1 MSYPLIFLSQMAT
14 YAWALDKQ
22 GVTQANHAY
31 CAGASLSQGVVAA
44 LITSVSADN
53 DALVRNTVLFARY
66 MFWHGL
72 RCHTND
78 LRMDGATV
86 LSSPMLSVV
95 GLPPAALAKVVDKA
109 NAELRSKSAAT
120 AKAGPASV
128 AAQAELESSSDPLHL
143 ALING
148 PASCVVSGRPAA
160 LQALQAVLEKLGPA
174 GGASQARV
182 AFSKRRPEVSSSFL
196 PTASPFHC
204 ELNRGAYERI
214 MLDVARLGV
223 DVALAAQPMR
233 FPVPSTFSG
242 EPLSDGPELM
252 SSVVLMQT
260 CQLADFSKTRVPAHA
275 THVLDFGP
283 GGRDGLG
290 GAGKMLAKTL
300 EGTGVAVVL
309 CRVKPPQS
317 LPSNTAALQAGA
329 PLPAARARD
338 WKTQFGPRLV
348 RRASDGRVLVDT
360 LWTRLTGKPPIIMP
374 GMTPTTSFYGI
385 DLVAACNA
393 AGFHGEL
400 AAGGLPLPEYFT
412 AKVRELVA
420 KQPAGTGIAV
430 NMLYLNA
437 YLWGFQF
444 PLVCEL
450 AQQGVP
456 IETITIAA
464 GVPTPAV
471 AEDILAK
478 LVGAGISYISLKPG
492 TAEAIRDV
500 LAIAQVARPMGV
512 SVVVQWTGGR
522 GGGHH
527 SFEDFHQPLLDTYA
541 EIRRHANVVLVVGS
555 GFGDWQGS
563 LPYLTGDWALAFGRP
578 CMPCDG
584 VLFGSRCM
592 VAKEAATSVEVK
604 RLIAQSPGVAAERD
618 WEQSYDGDAGGVV
631 TVTSELGEP
640 IHKIHN
646 RGMDCWREFDR
657 RYFSLPRGPKR
668 DEAVLRD
675 KAFIVQRLNDDFQKV
690 YFPHAHGDL
699 ADMSYAQVLRRM
711 VELMYVRGG
720 RADPRLASDRWIDV
734 TYQSRTFLMLVR
746 AERRFRRAAAPA
758 VAVDAT
764 LMDAPSPER
773 LLDAF
778 EAAYPA
784 AATTLMTDEDVA
796 FFLDLCKDL
805 RYGKPVNFVPVVD
818 GDLDYWFK
826 KDSLWCS
833 EDIDAVPGRD
843 AGRVCIL
850 QGPVAVRY
858 STAVDEPIADILGGI
873 HAGWVAA
880 LAPHCPA
887 ATRELCMRLPE
898 GNVADGSVPEWLA
911 VALRSKLVVSGRR
924 LVANPLPRL
933 FVAGVLRV
941 DSPTRA
947 HSDAAELVFEPAV
960 GSGPPHVVLRV
971 KDRGVAL
978 DMAFRYEPALARA
991 PLVESPDVAAAV
1003 SRFYRQVWSLDDADK
1018 NKAVKVV
1025 LADVLALNAAIGR
1038 TDEFTL
1044 QPSASASLDIATV
1057 LGWRPL
1063 IETLF
1068 APELDGCNLLR
1079 LVHLSHGYTLLDDA
1093 HVPAPGDVVASS
1105 CACTAIEI
1113 TPAGKRVSCTAQLRR
1128 NGSAWCEIHSAF
1140 LIRGEFTDYAR
1151 TFNRHIPAHERRIAV
1166 HIANEPEAAVLAAKP
1181 WFKAARPVPGSTVE
1195 FALDSLDEVP
1205 AGPGG
1210 ELASVS
1216 VRGRVLVAGAETGT
1230 IEYSAMNAKD
1240 NAVLAYLR
1248 RARLPH
1254 EAAKTF
1260 EHAGSILL
1268 DAPVLARA
1276 PMESESY
1283 AAASRDWNPI
1293 HRSTAFASLAGL
1305 PGDAPIVHGMWTLAL
1320 ARGVVEKHAAEGDAA
1335 RVRRFQADMVDMVHG
1350 GDELAIQLTHT
1361 GVVGGR
1367 KVVQVAVVK
1376 AATGALVLKAR
1387 AEVEQPR
1394 TAYLFT
1400 GQGSASVGMG
1410 MDRYAEV
1417 PAVKAVWDVADV
1429 HLRSRYGFSI
1439 LDIVRHNPKELT
1451 VHFGGPAGRKLR
1463 DNYRAIRSSPGVQ
1476 LLPEIGSDTK
1486 SFTFKAAEGLLFATQ
1501 FAQPALVIIQKAAFS
1516 ELVDGGL
1523 VPEDSIFAGH
1533 SLGEYAAL
1541 ASYAS
1546 VLSVPDLVETVFLRG
1561 MVMQNAVERDERGR
1575 SAFAMV
1581 AANPSRVGAGF
1592 TADHLFTLVDA
1603 LGEQCGELL
1612 QVVNYNIRD
1621 SQYVVAGHVVALDAL
1636 GDVLSRMAAAQP
1648 SKAATAPSV
1657 EVRAA
1662 AVERARERF
1671 KASQQSGEAFELARG
1686 AATVPLPGIDVPFH
1700 SRQLLQGV
1708 PAFRELLEPRL
1719 RLDNVHAVAPKL
1731 VGRYIPNVT
1740 ARPFTLDRDCIAH
1753 AAQVTGS
1760 RRLREL
1766 ADAVAR
1772 TDPAAVART
1781 MLVELLAHQF
1791 AMPVRWIETQD
1802 VVFKAGT
1809 RRIIEMGPAPTLVTM
1824 AQRTFATGIY
1834 GTQPPAILWWG
1845 RDLAQIMYSEPVD
1858 AGPALD
1864 VFLAQLKQAREQKAA
1879 EDAPVAAAAAAAAA
1893 SAPAAPTPA
1902 PPTPVPPPPPP
1913 SSLQQQQQQRRAD
1926 GGDSAP
1932 TAKHVLRMLVASKLK
1947 KPLAEV
1953 KDDATIKALAGGKS
1967 AVQNEIVGDL
1977 AGEFGPGD
1985 AAAAE
1990 IPLGELAAK
1999 LQATGYVKLGKVASG
2014 VVAKTLASR
2023 LPGGLPASTAR
2034 AHLAAKGLGP
2044 QRVESALLHACA
2056 VGAPAARLASEDE
2069 ARRWLDEQADAFC
2082 RDQGIE
2088 LAAVAKAPRA
2098 HGNDDDDDGDDDGGG
2113 SAAVPDQAPST
2124 KHVLQVLLASKLKK
2138 PLADIKDD
2146 ATLKT
2151 LTAGKSA
2158 VQNEIVGDLASE
2170 FGASD
2175 VSGDVSVGELAGRLK
2190 LAAGGKLGKVSSAL
2204 VAKTLAGKLP
2214 GSFPASAARAHLQ
2227 RGFGPMMT
2235 ESVLLH
2241 ACGLLPP
2248 PRASRATPRRSGGWT
2263 MPPTPSARTWASR
2276 APRLRAQNA
2285 AVAAAAMAAA

>member
-1 MSYPLIFLSQMAT
+1 VSYPLIFLAQMAT

-22 GVTQANHAY
+22 GATQANHAY

-44 LITSVSADN
+44 LVASVSKDN

-78 LRMDGATV
+78 LRMDGPTV

-128 AAQAELESSSDPLHL
+128 AAQAELESSSNPLHL
-143 ALING
+143 SLVNG
-148 PASCVVSGRPAA
+148 PVSCVVSGRPAA

-214 MLDVARLGV
+214 MQDVARLGV
-223 DVALAAQPMR
+223 DAALAAQPMR
-233 FPVPSTFSG
+233 FPVHSTFTG
-242 EPLSDGPELM
+242 EPLADGPELM

-260 CQLADFSKTRVPAHA
+260 CQLADFTKTRVPAHA

-290 GAGKMLAKTL
+290 SAGKTLAKAL
-300 EGTGVAVVL
+300 EGTGVAVVM
-309 CRVKPPQS
+309 CRVKPPQT
-317 LPSNTAALQAGA
+317 LPPNAMLLPQGA
-329 PLPAARARD
+329 LPAARAQD
-338 WKTQFGPRLV
+338 WKSQFGPR
-348 RRASDGRVLVDT
+348 LVDT

-374 GMTPTTSFYGI
+374 GMTPTTSFFGI

-541 EIRRHANVVLVVGS
+541 EIRRNANVVLVVGS

-657 RYFSLPRGPKR
+657 RYFGLPRGPKR

-711 VELMYVRGG
+711 LELMYVRGG
-720 RADPRLASDRWIDV
+720 RPDARLPSDRWIDV
-734 TYQSRTFLMLVR
+734 TYQSRTFLMLMR
-746 AERRFRRAAAPA
+746 AERRFRRSAAPA

-764 LMDAPSPER
+764 LLDAPAPER
-773 LLDAF
+773 LLESF

-784 AATTLMTDEDVA
+784 ALTTLMTDEDVA

-858 STAVDEPIADILGGI
+858 STVVDEPIADILGGI

-880 LAPHCPA
+880 LAPHVPTV
-887 ATRELCMRLPE
+887 TRELCMRLPD
-898 GNVADGSVPEWLA
+898 DGSAAALPEGAPEWLA
-911 VALRSKLVVSGRR
+911 VALRAKLVVAGQR

-933 FVAGVLRV
+933 FAAGVRV
-941 DSPTRA
+941 DSPTHAR
-947 HSDAAELVFEPAV
+947 SDAAELVFEPA
-960 GSGPPHVVLRV
+960 SGAEPPPHVVLRV

-978 DMAFRYEPALARA
+978 DMVFRYEPALARA
-991 PLVESPDVAAAV
+991 PLVESPEVAAAV
-1003 SRFYRQVWSLDDADK
+1003 SRFYRQVWSLDDSAK
-1018 NKAVKVV
+1018 AAAVKVA
-1025 LADVLALNAAIGR
+1025 LSDVLALNAAIGR

-1068 APELDGCNLLR
+1068 APELQGCNLLR
-1079 LVHLSHGYTLLDDA
+1079 LVHLSHGYALLDDA
-1093 HVPAPGDVVASS
+1093 QAPAPGDVVATS
-1105 CACTAIEI
+1105 CTCTAIEI
-1113 TPAGKRVSCTAQLRR
+1113 TPAGKRVACVAQLRR
-1128 NGSAWCEIHSAF
+1128 NGAAWCEIQSAF

-1166 HIANEPEAAVLAAKP
+1166 RVANEPEAAVLAAKP
-1181 WFKAARPVPGSTVE
+1181 WFKAARPLPGSTVE
-1195 FALDSLDEVP
+1195 FALDALDEVP
-1205 AGPGG
+1205 LGPGG
-1210 ELASVS
+1210 ELASVA
-1216 VRGRVLVAGAETGT
+1216 VRGRVFVAGAETGT
-1230 IEYSAMNAKD
+1230 VQYSATNAKD
-1240 NAVLAYLR
+1240 NAVLAFLR

-1268 DAPVLARA
+1268 DAPVLVKA
-1276 PMESESY
+1276 PVESQSY

-1293 HRSTAFASLAGL
+1293 HRSAAFASLAGL

-1335 RVRRFQADMVDMVHG
+1335 RVRRFYADMVDMVHA
-1350 GDELAIQLTHT
+1350 GDELATQLTHT

-1367 KVVQVAVVK
+1367 TVVQVSVVN
-1376 AATGALVLKAR
+1376 AATGALVLRAR
-1387 AEVEQPR
+1387 AEVEQPLR
-1394 TAYLFT
+1394 RRARRQGRVGRGRRAPAPALRVFHSGHCAPQPQGAHGALWRAGGSQAARQLPRDSLLAGRAAAAGDWAGHQVVYLQSGRGPFVRDAVRAARARDYSK
-1400 GQGSASVGMG
+1400 GRVQRARRRRAGAGGLDFCGALAGRVRRAGLVRLGAVGARPRRDCVLARHG
-1410 MDRYAEV
+1410 HAERRGEGRARPLRV
-1417 PAVKAVWDVADV
+1417 CHGGRQPVARGRWV
-1429 HLRSRYGFSI
+1429 
-1439 LDIVRHNPKELT
+1439 
-1451 VHFGGPAGRKLR
+1451 FGGPLVRARRRAGRAVR
-1463 DNYRAIRSSPGVQ
+1463 RAAPGGQLQHSRLAVRRGGPRRRPRRPGRRAFAHGRGQGGGAERGGARGGGGARARAVQ
-1476 LLPEIGSDTK
+1476 
-1486 SFTFKAAEGLLFATQ
+1486 
-1501 FAQPALVIIQKAAFS
+1501 
-1516 ELVDGGL
+1516 GG
-1523 VPEDSIFAGH
+1523 
-1533 SLGEYAAL
+1533 AAL
-1541 ASYAS
+1541 G
-1546 VLSVPDLVETVFLRG
+1546 RG
-1561 MVMQNAVERDERGR
+1561 V
-1575 SAFAMV
+1575 
-1581 AANPSRVGAGF
+1581 
-1592 TADHLFTLVDA
+1592 
-1603 LGEQCGELL
+1603 
-1612 QVVNYNIRD
+1612 
-1621 SQYVVAGHVVALDAL
+1621 
-1636 GDVLSRMAAAQP
+1636 
-1648 SKAATAPSV
+1648 
-1657 EVRAA
+1657 
-1662 AVERARERF
+1662 
-1671 KASQQSGEAFELARG
+1671 
-1686 AATVPLPGIDVPFH
+1686 
-1700 SRQLLQGV
+1700 
-1708 PAFRELLEPRL
+1708 
-1719 RLDNVHAVAPKL
+1719 
-1731 VGRYIPNVT
+1731 
-1740 ARPFTLDRDCIAH
+1740 
-1753 AAQVTGS
+1753 
-1760 RRLREL
+1760 
-1766 ADAVAR
+1766 
-1772 TDPAAVART
+1772 
-1781 MLVELLAHQF
+1781 
-1791 AMPVRWIETQD
+1791 
-1802 VVFKAGT
+1802 
-1809 RRIIEMGPAPTLVTM
+1809 
-1824 AQRTFATGIY
+1824 
-1834 GTQPPAILWWG
+1834 
-1845 RDLAQIMYSEPVD
+1845 
-1858 AGPALD
+1858 
-1864 VFLAQLKQAREQKAA
+1864 
-1879 EDAPVAAAAAAAAA
+1879 
-1893 SAPAAPTPA
+1893 
-1902 PPTPVPPPPPP
+1902 
-1913 SSLQQQQQQRRAD
+1913 
-1926 GGDSAP
+1926 
-1932 TAKHVLRMLVASKLK
+1932 
-1947 KPLAEV
+1947 
-1953 KDDATIKALAGGKS
+1953 
-1967 AVQNEIVGDL
+1967 
-1977 AGEFGPGD
+1977 
-1985 AAAAE
+1985 
-1990 IPLGELAAK
+1990 
-1999 LQATGYVKLGKVASG
+1999 
-2014 VVAKTLASR
+2014 
-2023 LPGGLPASTAR
+2023 
-2034 AHLAAKGLGP
+2034 
-2044 QRVESALLHACA
+2044 
-2056 VGAPAARLASEDE
+2056 
-2069 ARRWLDEQADAFC
+2069 
-2082 RDQGIE
+2082 
-2088 LAAVAKAPRA
+2088 
-2098 HGNDDDDDGDDDGGG
+2098 
-2113 SAAVPDQAPST
+2113 
-2124 KHVLQVLLASKLKK
+2124 
-2138 PLADIKDD
+2138 
-2146 ATLKT
+2146 
-2151 LTAGKSA
+2151 
-2158 VQNEIVGDLASE
+2158 
-2170 FGASD
+2170 
-2175 VSGDVSVGELAGRLK
+2175 
-2190 LAAGGKLGKVSSAL
+2190 
-2204 VAKTLAGKLP
+2204 
-2214 GSFPASAARAHLQ
+2214 
-2227 RGFGPMMT
+2227 
-2235 ESVLLH
+2235 
-2241 ACGLLPP
+2241 
-2248 PRASRATPRRSGGWT
+2248 
-2263 MPPTPSARTWASR
+2263 
-2276 APRLRAQNA
+2276 
-2285 AVAAAAMAAA
+2285 